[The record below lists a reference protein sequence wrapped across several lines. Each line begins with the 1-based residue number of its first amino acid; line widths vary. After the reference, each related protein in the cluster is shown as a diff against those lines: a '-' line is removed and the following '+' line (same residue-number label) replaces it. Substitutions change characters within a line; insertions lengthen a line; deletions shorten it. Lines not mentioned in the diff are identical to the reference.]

1 MIQSTKKTQE
11 VDPMSDTAPVRA
23 LTIAPYPGMGIV
35 LSQVASNMKGI
46 LLDIREGDLE
56 EAIDLVNQLDQS
68 RYDVIISRG
77 GTAKMLQDYTSL
89 PVVEVKISV
98 YDMLRSIK
106 LVENYQ
112 DGYAIVGFENITE
125 SAHVLCDLLQRSMK
139 IITLRSH
146 SEVENVL
153 ATLQADGCKL
163 VICDMVTYHH
173 ALQLGLDAYL
183 ITSGMESA
191 REALAEAEVRGG
203 RFHRLRSRISL
214 QEAMI
219 AGSETKPFVLS
230 REGERLYPEAGSQP
244 DEELVNACSARL
256 AELSRAGTA
265 SFYQQGKSGLN
276 WVTGREIKVEGR
288 PVYLF
293 QSVGGTAPP
302 RGTNN
307 GIHTFQRAE
316 CEDFLKGQFLNIP
329 GLMDDVRTRLRQA
342 AASDRPVVLVGENG
356 TGLPQAVRQL
366 YLDSALKNRP
376 LILIDCSRLT
386 ERGWD
391 FLFQHSMSPLNRTG
405 ITLWIDRLEELS
417 QARAEDLF
425 GALFQTA
432 ASRRVRLLFTLTIQ
446 RSKSAPAYVSP
457 LLSQL
462 SCMTIILP
470 ALRARAEEIPF
481 LATLCLN
488 YLNLENGFQISGLDS
503 RAAEQL
509 RQYDWPN
516 NMEQFFQALGQ
527 LAATAS
533 GSYIRSGAV
542 SELLQMYSHKM
553 RGLPSGDSAG
563 IPWKDRTLE
572 DITRDAI
579 HTVLTDLDGNQSRAA
594 RTLGISRATLW
605 RVPKEEPEKPGKI

>member
-1 MIQSTKKTQE
+1 
-11 VDPMSDTAPVRA
+11 MSDTAPVRA
-23 LTIAPYPGMGIV
+23 LTISPYPSMGVV
-35 LSQVASNMKGI
+35 LSQVASNMQGI

-106 LVENYQ
+106 LAENYQ

-125 SAHVLCDLLQRSMK
+125 SAHVLCDLLQKSMK
-139 IITLRSH
+139 IITLRS
-146 SEVENVL
+146 SGEVESVL
-153 ATLQADGCKL
+153 AGLRADGCRL
-163 VICDMVTYHH
+163 VICDMVTYHR
-173 ALQLGLDAYL
+173 ALELGLDAYL
-183 ITSGMESA
+183 ITSGVESA
-191 REALAEAEVRGG
+191 REALAEAEVRGR
-203 RFHRLRSRISL
+203 RFHGLRARISL

-219 AGSETKPFVLS
+219 AGSDTKPFVLS
-230 REGERLYPEAGSQP
+230 REGERLYPEGGQP
-244 DEELVNACSARL
+244 DEELTAACSARL
-256 AELSRAGTA
+256 AELSRAGA
-265 SFYQQGKSGLN
+265 VSFYHQGKNGLS
-276 WVTGREIKVEGR
+276 WVTGRTIQTEGG
-288 PVYLF
+288 PAYLF
-293 QSVGGTAPP
+293 QSVGGTAPHK
-302 RGTNN
+302 GTTN

-329 GLMDDVRTRLRQA
+329 GLMDDVRNRLRQA
-342 AASDRPVVLVGENG
+342 AASDRPVVLVGETG

-376 LILIDCSRLT
+376 LVLIDCPRLS

-391 FLFQHSMSPLNRTG
+391 FLFRHSMSPLNRTG
-405 ITLWIDRLEELS
+405 ITLWIDHLEELP

-425 GALFQTA
+425 GVLFQTA
-432 ASRRVRLLFTLTIQ
+432 ASRRVRLLFTLTL
-446 RSKSAPAYVSP
+446 RRDKPTPAYFSP

-462 SCMTIILP
+462 SCMNVILP

-488 YLNLENGFQISGLDS
+488 YLNLKNGFQISGLDS
-503 RAAEQL
+503 QAAEQL
-509 RQYDWPN
+509 RRYDWPN
-516 NMEQFFQALGQ
+516 NMEQFFQALGE

-542 SELLQMYSHKM
+542 SELLQVYSHKM
-553 RGLPSGDSAG
+553 RGLSFGNSAG

-572 DITRDAI
+572 EISRDAI

-605 RVPKEEPEKPGKI
+605 RVLKEEPGKPGKK